1 MPIDNPRY
9 DVAISFLSKDEA
21 IAEAIYRRLSEGLKV
36 FFFPRNQEVLA
47 GTDGLE
53 SMRMPFFDDSRVM
66 VVLYREPWGKTPWT
80 RVEETAIK
88 EGCLEHGWKR
98 LFFIVLDRESAIPL
112 WLPQNH
118 VRFNY
123 SDFGLEQAA
132 GAIKARVQENGGQ
145 PLPLTPMKRAEL
157 FQAEEQFRL
166 DKSRM
171 SSPDGMKEVRN
182 SVAELFR
189 EIRKH
194 CADINAKG
202 FLQIE
207 CEAELIERGVYQTCV
222 MRGDE
227 VSMSVI
233 WTQPYSNTAD
243 KSCLRV
249 REYNGRLI
257 LPSEMASRIYVTGP
271 PLKSSEIEYA
281 PDLSLAR
288 EFGWK
293 IVNTTEFVSCS
304 ALAEQCV
311 IRFMDLASRR
321 RAQLEKHTD

>member
-1 MPIDNPRY
+1 MDGN
-9 DVAISFLSKDEA
+9 
-21 IAEAIYRRLSEGLKV
+21 GC
-36 FFFPRNQEVLA
+36 FFV
-47 GTDGLE
+47 
-53 SMRMPFFDDSRVM
+53 
-66 VVLYREPWGKTPWT
+66 
-80 RVEETAIK
+80 
-88 EGCLEHGWKR
+88 
-98 LFFIVLDRESAIPL
+98 VLDRESAIPL
-112 WLPQNH
+112 WLPRNH

-123 SDFGLEQAA
+123 SDFGLERAV

-171 SSPDGMKEVRN
+171 SSSEGMKAVRN
-182 SVAELFR
+182 TVAALFR

-202 FLQIE
+202 LLQIE
-207 CEAELIERGVYQTCV
+207 CDAELSERGVYQTCV

-243 KSCLRV
+243 KSCLRG
-249 REYNGRLI
+249 RGYNGRLI
-257 LPSEMASRIYVTGP
+257 LPSLTASRTYVEGP
-271 PLKSSEIEYA
+271 PPQSSEIEYA

-288 EFGWK
+288 EYGWK
-293 IVNTTEFVSCS
+293 KVNTSEFVSSS
-304 ALAEQCV
+304 ALAEQYV

-321 RAQLEKHTD
+321 GSQRKEHAG